1 MVSPNVALPGETAHE
16 PRGMLRL
23 LHVDEQLAWLAMEV
37 GTEAVDYRYSHHI
50 SSVVG
55 QPCESVL
62 IDACLSQ
69 DIVVGNPSAFLP
81 PLGPY

>member
-1 MVSPNVALPGETAHE
+1 MTLPNVALPWEMAPE
-16 PRGMLRL
+16 PRGMLQPFY
-23 LHVDEQLAWLAMEV
+23 VDEQVAWLAIEV
-37 GTEAVDYRYSHHI
+37 GTETVDYRYSHHI

-62 IDACLSQ
+62 IDACLGQ
-69 DIVVGNPSAFLP
+69 DIIVGNPSTFLP